1 MSISPWN
8 GDIEVLS
15 PSGKQVAKV
24 INTHEIAM
32 GAPVSGILFVNDKAI
47 SMRCN
52 SSIVWSDDSRY
63 IAFPEWTR
71 SNNQKLK
78 ILNVESGKI
87 KKLFKTYSVL
97 ELADFS
103 GLTLTGIDS
112 PIHKP
117 KDLNIKLKSF

>member
-1 MSISPWN
+1 LSISPWN
-8 GDIEVLS
+8 GDVEVVS
-15 PSGKQVAKV
+15 PNGEQLAKV

-32 GAPVSGILFVNDKAI
+32 GAPVSGLLFVNDKAI
-47 SMRCN
+47 SVRCS
-52 SSIVWSDDSRY
+52 SSIIWSDDSRY

-97 ELADFS
+97 ELAGFNN
-103 GLTLTGIDS
+103 LTLSGIDS

-117 KDLNIKLKSF
+117 KDLKIKLRAL